1 METCQCHHSGSFSK
15 ALGWRSG
22 VKQQHHVTS
31 LTLTA
36 TCSTITTT
44 PIWSTG
50 GMVMWGMVKTESLGV
65 GDGICACVQMFSWPP
80 LPSWC
85 MTQAGWM
92 CSHRCWEMRP
102 VPGRQGESWLVM
114 VDWTEGDEAVRC
126 HSHGDICPGG
136 KIKYRPH
143 MPHHNCSDKSIILT
157 SVSLSVC
164 VWER

>member
-1 METCQCHHSGSFSK
+1 METCQCHHSGSCSK

-22 VKQQHHVTS
+22 VKQYHVTP
-31 LTLTA
+31 LTLTT
-36 TCSTITTT
+36 TCITTT

-65 GDGICACVQMFSWPP
+65 GDGICACVQMFSAVAIMVHDTSRLNVLPP
-80 LPSWC
+80 LLRDEAC
-85 MTQAGWM
+85 ATKT
-92 CSHRCWEMRP
+92 
-102 VPGRQGESWLVM
+102 RQGESWLVM

-157 SVSLSVC
+157 SVSLSVW